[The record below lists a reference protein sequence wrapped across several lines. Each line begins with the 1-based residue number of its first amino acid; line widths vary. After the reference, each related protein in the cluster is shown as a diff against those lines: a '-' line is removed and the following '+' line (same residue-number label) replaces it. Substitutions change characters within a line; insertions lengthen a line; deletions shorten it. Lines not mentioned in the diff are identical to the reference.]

1 MEEACVLI
9 KLINVHMLYIADWH
23 LKFRMSMN
31 VSLDDLEEDDNTFIY
46 DHYPR
51 TEKLECM

>member
-1 MEEACVLI
+1 
-9 KLINVHMLYIADWH
+9 
-23 LKFRMSMN
+23 MN